1 MDIIGKIKD
10 IAASVTGDLTVSLV
24 VEDGKAAVP
33 WLTEFLQS
41 ADRLSVKISRYRKKR
56 SLDANAYHWTLCGK
70 MAAALNTDVDSV
82 HYGLMLRYGTPM
94 DGEGGRAAVVTVGPD
109 VDLQKCGVYGRV
121 IGTGYTDGKI
131 CYHYML
137 IKPSRQYD
145 SKEMSTLIDG
155 TVSEA
160 KELGIETLPPAEL
173 AEMME
178 ALRKHEEKQKIKGV
192 RHITQDQSSSVG
204 A

>member
-1 MDIIGKIKD
+1 MELTGKIKD
-10 IAASVTGDLTVSLV
+10 ISTSITGELSVSLV
-24 VEDGKAAVP
+24 VENGKAAVP
-33 WLTEFLQS
+33 GLTEFLQS
-41 ADRLSVKISRYRKKR
+41 ADRLTVKISRYRKRR

-82 HYGLMLRYGTPM
+82 HYGLMLRYGAPM
-94 DGEGGRAAVVTVGPD
+94 ENESGRAAVVTVGPD
-109 VDLQKCGVYGRV
+109 VDLRECGVYGRV
-121 IGTGYTDGKI
+121 IGTGYIDGKI

-145 SKEMSTLIDG
+145 SKEMSVLING

-160 KELGIETLPPAEL
+160 KEMGIETLPPAEL

-178 ALRKHEEKQKIKGV
+178 ALKRHEEKQKGKGV
-192 RHITQDQSSSVG
+192 RHIPQDQGGAVG